1 MTDGLRIRV
10 RGLVQGVG
18 FRPTVWRIA
27 NRLGL
32 SGEVLN
38 DSEGVL
44 IQAFGS
50 TAALAALEFALMEEA
65 PPLARVDAIE
75 AAPLEGEAPADFR
88 IVASRAGDVRTGVV
102 PDAATCPD
110 CLADIRDP
118 QNRRYRYPFTNC
130 THCGPRLSIVR
141 AIPYDRATTSM
152 AAFAMCPACLA
163 EYRDPSDRRFHAQP
177 NACPACGPRCWLE
190 DAAGRAIP
198 NEPHRDAIQAAGALI
213 LSGAIAAIKGIG
225 GFHLACD
232 AGNAEAVAR
241 LRERKVRTHKP
252 FALMARDVA
261 MIADHARI
269 SEQEAALLV
278 HPAAPIVLLDAC
290 LPLNQR
296 RPPSPQPSPA
306 KGEGAGRARCNSVT
320 SPLAGEGQGEGVEVP
335 ELCLALGVAPAQST
349 LGFMLPYTPLHHLL
363 LDAVAR
369 PIVLTSGNRSDEPQC
384 IANDEAR
391 ARLGAIADAFLMHDR
406 DIVNRLDDSVA
417 RVMAGRLR
425 IMRRARG
432 FAPSPLTL
440 PEGFEAAPRV
450 LAMGAELKSTFCL
463 LRDGRAIV
471 SQHIGD
477 LEDAATHADYRANLK
492 LYREIFQ
499 FEPELVAVDAHP
511 DYHSTAWGKALAD
524 ECALPLENVLHHHA
538 HVAAVLAEHGAPLGC
553 EPVLGI
559 ALDGLG
565 LGENGELWGG
575 EFLLADY
582 RSCRRVAA
590 FAPAPLIGGDRA
602 MREPWRN
609 ALAHLATFLGWESVE
624 RRHASLDLVRRLKE
638 KPLALALQLMDRGLN
653 APPSSSAG
661 RLFDAVAAAVGI
673 CFDATSYE
681 GQAAIELEAL
691 AAPAMARAG
700 DGYRGAFT
708 KADVC
713 EIDRGSPP
721 SPCPSPARGEGMKRQ
736 SAQPAPSPHAGEG
749 RGGGVRRRYAEHG
762 VARLDWAPLW
772 RDLLEDLAHGAD
784 APLIAAKFHA
794 GLAATL
800 AEAAARLAER
810 HGCKTAVLCGGV
822 FQNKLLLEGVLG
834 RLADAGL
841 DVLSPEKFP
850 AGDGAIALG
859 QAIIAAA
866 SRLHDP
872 TASRGALQ

>member
-1 MTDGLRIRV
+1 MTDGVRIRV

-27 NRLGL
+27 KRLSL

-44 IQAFGS
+44 IRAFGAP
-50 TAALAALEFALMEEA
+50 AALAKLEQALEQES
-65 PPLARVDAIE
+65 PPLARIDAIE
-75 AAPLEGEAPADFR
+75 TAPIHGEAPADFR
-88 IVASRAGDVRTGVV
+88 IVASRAGEVRTGVV

-152 AAFAMCPACLA
+152 AAFQMCPACLA
-163 EYRDPSDRRFHAQP
+163 EYRDPADRRFHAQP
-177 NACPACGPRCWLE
+177 NACPACGPKCWLE
-190 DAAGRAIP
+190 DASGRAIP
-198 NEPHRDAIQAAGALI
+198 DAPHRDAIEAAGALI
-213 LSGAIAAIKGIG
+213 LAGAIVAIKGIG

-241 LRERKVRTHKP
+241 LRQRKVRTHKP

-261 MIADHARI
+261 TIADHALI
-269 SEQEAALLV
+269 SEQEAALLAE
-278 HPAAPIVLLDAC
+278 PAAPIVLLA
-290 LPLNQR
+290 R
-296 RPPSPQPSPA
+296 RENA
-306 KGEGAGRARCNSVT
+306 A
-320 SPLAGEGQGEGVEVP
+320 PLAP
-335 ELCLALGVAPAQST
+335 GVAPAQST

-363 LDAVAR
+363 LDAVAG

-391 ARLGAIADAFLMHDR
+391 ARLGGIADAFLMHDR

-417 RVMAGRLR
+417 RVMAGRPR
-425 IMRRARG
+425 RMRRARG
-432 FAPSPLTL
+432 FAPSPLRL
-440 PEGFEAAPRV
+440 PEGFDAGPRV
-450 LAMGAELKSTFCL
+450 LAMGAELKSTFCVL
-463 LRDGRAIV
+463 GDGRAIV

-492 LYREIFQ
+492 LYRDIFQ
-499 FEPELVAVDAHP
+499 FEPELIAVDAHP
-511 DYHSTAWGKALAD
+511 DYHSTAWGTALAR
-524 ECALPLENVLHHHA
+524 EAALPLESVPHHHA

-565 LGENGELWGG
+565 MGENGELWGG

-582 RSCRRVAA
+582 RSCRRVGA
-590 FAPAPLIGGDRA
+590 FAPAPLVGGNRA
-602 MREPWRN
+602 MIEPWRN
-609 ALAHLATFLGWESVE
+609 ALAHLHTFLGWESVE
-624 RRHASLDLVRRLKE
+624 RRYPGLDLVRRLKE
-638 KPLALALQLMDRGLN
+638 KPLALALQLMERRLN

-691 AAPAMARAG
+691 GLPAMARAG
-700 DGYRGAFT
+700 GGYRGAF
-708 KADVC
+708 V
-713 EIDRGSPP
+713 ESE
-721 SPCPSPARGEGMKRQ
+721 PA
-736 SAQPAPSPHAGEG
+736 S
-749 RGGGVRRRYAEHG
+749 
-762 VARLDWAPLW
+762 LDWAPLW
-772 RDLLEDLAHGAD
+772 RDLLEDLAQGVD
-784 APLIAAKFHA
+784 APLVAARFHA

-800 AEAAARLAER
+800 AEAASRLAES

-822 FQNKLLLEGVLG
+822 FQNKLLLEGVLD
-834 RLADAGL
+834 RLAGAGL
-841 DVLSPEKFP
+841 HALSPEQFP

-859 QAIIAAA
+859 QAVIAAA
-866 SRLHDP
+866 RRLREP
-872 TASRGALQ
+872 A